1 VRIFGAA
8 PEPRRLRGRVGYLFQ
23 NPRRQLFE
31 TTVFD
36 EVAFTLRRLG
46 MPSADRATRV
56 ERTLQ
61 RCGIAELSGCSP
73 HQLSY
78 GQQHLV
84 ALAAVLAP
92 EPELL
97 LLDDPLAGLD
107 PGAADTV
114 SAALLAAGEE
124 QGTTVLWTSHHL
136 PPSFGWYHRTL
147 GIEGGRFVD
156 L

>member
-1 VRIFGAA
+1 
-8 PEPRRLRGRVGYLFQ
+8 
-23 NPRRQLFE
+23 
-31 TTVFD
+31 
-36 EVAFTLRRLG
+36 
-46 MPSADRATRV
+46 
-56 ERTLQ
+56 
-61 RCGIAELSGCSP
+61 LSGCSP